1 MSSEPCPGRGQ
12 PRLDPDRSPC
22 WLGPRFPYLPLEAV
36 SSLTEAQGEDLGLA
50 ALSAGPAPSPRE
62 AWHPSSG
69 AGAKGAGCSQM
80 QTSPRPSR
88 LHPPEARQRASRP
101 VPRGARGW
109 RHRALAQVFGGLRF
123 SDASWGGGLG
133 TPAPDGDPRH
143 MKHTLASDPTVN
155 MLTHTRT
162 LQTWARVHP
171 RAQSPPGGHTRGE
184 CLPPPS
190 AHRLAHLSSPCSP
203 CHLSVSPL
211 LLPDPTL
218 TGPPGPTT
226 LPGVGGGWPGR
237 INSSVK

>member
-162 LQTWARVHP
+162 LHRRGHVCIHVRRARLEATPVGSACPLPLHTGSHTCP
-171 RAQSPPGGHTRGE
+171 LPARHAISLSPLFC
-184 CLPPPS
+184 CLIPPPQGP
-190 AHRLAHLSSPCSP
+190 LARQPSQGWGAGGQAGLTHL
-203 CHLSVSPL
+203 
-211 LLPDPTL
+211 
-218 TGPPGPTT
+218 
-226 LPGVGGGWPGR
+226 
-237 INSSVK
+237 